1 MMNKFTAGLESGYVT
16 INTELTKGSLYINH
30 VSVEISDEKIKQQN
44 ATFSNQDVIVFDID
58 FNWVNTQKELVKNL
72 TNPID
77 ITMQKTSQA
86 MLTLIQGGLSLNNQV
101 AYGLRSAITSV
112 LDATNQLPSDAM
124 EKITIYGVV
133 MVIFAYSF
141 GFLAGL

>member
-1 MMNKFTAGLESGYVT
+1 MT